1 MKEQMNRKEFL
12 QTLFAISASAAGLYL
27 AGCQRQNSSLSLT
40 EATQILTLTHT
51 TRPPTP
57 VAIAR
62 GGEPEQLVR
71 AAVDSLGGMG
81 KFITPGD
88 DVVIKPNVCVD
99 YLSYEYAAT
108 TNPFVVGTLVKLAL
122 ESGARRVRV
131 MDNPFGQARTA
142 QQAYRTSGIAEQ
154 VDQAGGE
161 MVVMQEMTF
170 TQHQIPDAW
179 YLKNILLVSDQVLA
193 ADVVINVPVAKT
205 HGLAKLTLAMK
216 NMMGAIR
223 YREHLHSNLGPN
235 IADLNRLVRSD
246 LVVVDAVRMLMDNGP
261 TGGNLEDV
269 KKADT
274 VIATGDV
281 VAADSV
287 AAGLFGLKPTSLA
300 YVTAARKM
308 DTGES
313 YLENMILKE
322 VRLG

>member
-12 QTLFAISASAAGLYL
+12 QTLFAISTSAAGLYL
-27 AGCQRQNSSLSLT
+27 ASCQRQTDLLSLT
-40 EATQILTLTHT
+40 EATQIPTLTPT

-62 GGEPEQLVR
+62 GGEPDQLVR

-81 KFITPGD
+81 KFVTSGD
-88 DVVIKPNVCVD
+88 EVVIKPNVCVD

-108 TNPFVVGTLVKLAL
+108 TNPFVVGTLVQLAL

-142 QQAYRTSGIAEQ
+142 EQAYRTSGIAEQ

-170 TQHQIPDAW
+170 SEHQIPEAW
-179 YLKNILLVSDQVLA
+179 YLKNILLVSDQVLD

-205 HGLAKLTLAMK
+205 HELAKLTLAMK
-216 NMMGAIR
+216 NMMGAMR

-261 TGGNLEDV
+261 TGGNLADV

-287 AAGLFGLKPTSLA
+287 AAGLFGLKPTALS
-300 YVTAARKM
+300 YVSAARKM

-313 YLENMILKE
+313 YLENMIIKE
-322 VRLG
+322 ISLG